1 MEGAHLDR
9 DSLVGGLVSR
19 PLRGLATALALLAP
33 LAAGAQMP
41 GVPVLQNAFSNPGLT
56 VGGNVGTGDVGS
68 AYAAAVAWAPG
79 SGRFQ
84 VSGGIGV
91 LTFKAEDAKSSPT
104 YGVRGAYAL
113 PWPRGGTGS
122 FGTAAFV
129 GFGGATNDDAS
140 TSTIPVGVSVSYR
153 RALGETRAFSVYGVP
168 FYQWSSFRPKEGE
181 EDSRGQFRGSVGADV
196 TIIPRLGATV
206 GYEFGGKTAAGE
218 AGTSGGVFGAGVSW
232 SFR

>member
-1 MEGAHLDR
+1 MIALGTA
-9 DSLVGGLVSR
+9 GLNPDPTVKRSI
-19 PLRGLATALALLAP
+19 LLAAALLASWGV
-33 LAAGAQMP
+33 AAPAQMP

-56 VGGNVGTGDVGS
+56 AGANIGTGDVGS

-79 SGRFQ
+79 TGRFQ

-91 LTFKAEDAKSSPT
+91 LTFKATDAKSSPT

-140 TSTIPVGVSVSYR
+140 VSTIPVGVSVAYR
-153 RALGETRAFSVYGVP
+153 RAIGETRAFSVYGVP
-168 FYQWSSFRPKEGE
+168 FFQWSSFRPDVGD
-181 EDSRGQFRGSVGADV
+181 EDSRGQFRGSIGGDI

-206 GYEFGGKTAAGE
+206 GYEFGGTTAAGE

-232 SFR
+232 AFR